1 MHIDVHRALSDRLT
15 DSAWRLYR
23 DAFDELRWTA
33 AQRHVMDR
41 AEFDRDMRDQR
52 LAKYLGYVDDR
63 LCGLS
68 TLTNDLDAVPLI
80 SPEYFQRR
88 WPAHFAAG
96 RIWYIALFGIHP
108 DCRTSGLFERMVE
121 EMYQVRG
128 EGSGVVAFDV
138 CRRNQDLFRFPQAI
152 RSALERHAGTLRTH
166 RLDEQAYWA
175 FEAQEPMAA

>member
-1 MHIDVHRALSDRLT
+1 MRVDVHTSLPDRLAE
-15 DSAWRLYR
+15 SAWRLYV
-23 DAFDELRWTA
+23 DAFDELRWAA

-41 AEFDRDMRDQR
+41 AEFDGEMQNRRI
-52 LAKYLGYVDDR
+52 AKYFGYLGER

-88 WPAHFAAG
+88 WPAYFAER
-96 RIWYIALFGIHP
+96 RIWYIGLFGIHP

-121 EMYQVRG
+121 EMSRVRG
-128 EGSGVVAFDV
+128 KGPGVVAFDV
-138 CRRNQDLFRFPQAI
+138 CRRNQDVFRFPQAI
-152 RSALERHAGTLRTH
+152 RAALERHAGTLRTH